1 MSKTRELLKVESIT
15 EFVPLVA
22 KLCGSGSFGSVWIFR
37 GQGHRR
43 ETWPLL
49 PKAGRADFFHPNNPT
64 ELEWEFLERYGY
76 TRPLD
81 MAVCLGGA

>member
-15 EFVPLVA
+15 EFVPLVV

-43 ETWPLL
+43 ETLPLL
-49 PKAGRADFFHPNNPT
+49 PKLVEPVSFIRIIQPSWNGNF
-64 ELEWEFLERYGY
+64 
-76 TRPLD
+76 
-81 MAVCLGGA
+81 